1 MSTLFD
7 SYYDS
12 FGHELHI
19 GDNVMFKVK
28 DRYIIGSLAKFG
40 ASKSGALRY
49 TVVPSAI
56 YKTYPEYEDLKRSYN
71 VSDKNIYLI
80 RIKKKTNVEE
90 SN

>member
-7 SYYDS
+7 TYYDS
-12 FGHELHI
+12 FCNELHI

-28 DRYIIGSLAKFG
+28 GKLIIGSLAKFTSNKKG
-40 ASKSGALRY
+40 EIRY

-56 YKTYPEYEDLKRSYN
+56 YKTHSEYDDLKRSYN
-71 VSDKNIYLI
+71 VSDKNIFLI
-80 RIKKKTNVEE
+80 HIKKKVSET

>member
-28 DRYIIGSLAKFG
+28 DKLIVGSLAKFTTN
-40 ASKSGALRY
+40 KSGALRY

-56 YKTYPEYEDLKRSYN
+56 YKSHPEYADLKRSYN
-71 VSDKNIYLI
+71 VTDKNIYLVY
-80 RIKKKTNVEE
+80 IKKKNKTEE